1 MPLFRK
7 KDPKDKFVRAAD
19 ETLRH
24 LGVTGSIDYD
34 DDLFAF
40 RMEGDRTVML
50 GNLFGRWQS
59 LAAREADEYLTT
71 ALHGLLAEADQPKS
85 LAEARDRLFPG
96 VRDRATIESARWMAE
111 LSGST
116 PVGIPHR
123 FVGTS
128 ILAVLVVDS
137 PSTMMMVNDQHIEDW
152 DADFDEA
159 FAIAVANLQDSTE
172 VARWG
177 QVGGSVYASLWN
189 DDYDASRLLLDATI
203 DPLELV
209 GDPVAFV
216 PHRNRLIV
224 TGADDAQG
232 LSIAMELTERELD
245 QPSQISAVPL
255 VRRNGTWAD
264 FELPDD
270 HPAAPALR
278 RLRAADR
285 SLAYGSTTPLIQSV
299 VGDGTYVANSILA
312 EKDDVIVSSATWVD
326 GGPSIIP
333 EVDQIL
339 FFKDQETNWMV
350 AWHDVVAHVGDLMQ
364 PTDFYPT
371 RFRVESFPT
380 ADQLAAMPLV
390 EDWRQ

>member
-1 MPLFRK
+1 MQFNSLEYALFLGAIVAGYRFLSHRLQNLLLLVASYAFYAAWDWRFLSLIWISTIVDYTSGRRIAIHHEQGSTSK
-7 KDPKDKFVRAAD
+7 ARRWMLLSVATNLGLLGIFKYLGFFVDSAVTAL
-19 ETLRH
+19 TG
-24 LGVTGSIDYD
+24 LGVTVSD
-34 DDLFAF
+34 
-40 RMEGDRTVML
+40 
-50 GNLFGRWQS
+50 
-59 LAAREADEYLTT
+59 TT
-71 ALHGLLAEADQPKS
+71 
-85 LAEARDRLFPG
+85 
-96 VRDRATIESARWMAE
+96 T
-111 LSGST
+111 
-116 PVGIPHR
+116 
-123 FVGTS
+123 
-128 ILAVLVVDS
+128 
-137 PSTMMMVNDQHIEDW
+137 
-152 DADFDEA
+152 
-159 FAIAVANLQDSTE
+159 
-172 VARWG
+172 
-177 QVGGSVYASLWN
+177 
-189 DDYDASRLLLDATI
+189 
-203 DPLELV
+203 
-209 GDPVAFV
+209 
-216 PHRNRLIV
+216 
-224 TGADDAQG
+224 

-264 FELPDD
+264 LELPDD

-278 RLRAADR
+278 RLQAADR